1 MAKRAILINIFSIF
15 IIFNIISLSL
25 SQPSLD
31 EDEDREEDEPEM
43 VVGYIS
49 LKFKISQ
56 GMLLVPVKVGTPEQE
71 INLVIDI
78 GSSRTWISD
87 QSFKKGDSSSLDE
100 STDPEEKEQYD
111 FKYSGN
117 AATETFTL
125 ANKKLEKFKF
135 LLVNSLQNTKM
146 QGALS
151 LGHEYDSKHKSLV
164 YEMSHVCNTF
174 YNMFLFQFGEGDE
187 GELLIG
193 DITEDQK
200 RKYQY
205 INKCLFL
212 KGGSAEDQI
221 KWRCELTQMFIG
233 GIEDFPTFR
242 DNMMEQTGYYIS
254 KTDYNKMIDVKEPV
268 VFETIF
274 DKIYVPKKT
283 MEYLKDNYLKNLNDG
298 NKMCSYNDNGNNVK
312 VTCSRDEVSKL
323 KRLNFVLSAKTA
335 LAFPSDALFSCGNNK
350 KGALGLKIKSFND
363 KRIKLVKNEENL
375 GLTKTLE
382 KALKM
387 AQNDWIAFLESDDL
401 WAENYLEEKVKIIE
415 KYPDTAIIFNDVE
428 EFGDEEW
435 LKAVKNNFTRTR
447 NILNKKKFPK
457 NIFYKTVSIRLT
469 VFFLDKE
476 LYNFRFNFESI

>member
-1 MAKRAILINIFSIF
+1 MAKGNIFINIFSIF
-15 IIFNIISLSL
+15 IIFSIISLSFT
-25 SQPSLD
+25 QPSLD
-31 EDEDREEDEPEM
+31 EDIEEGEPEM

-49 LKFKISQ
+49 VKFKITQ
-56 GMLLVPVKVGTPEQE
+56 GMLLAPVKVGTPEQE
-71 INLVIDI
+71 MNLVIDI

-87 QSFKKGDSSSLDE
+87 QSFKKGDSSSFSE
-100 STDPEEKEQYD
+100 SNDLEEREQYD

-125 ANKKLEKFKF
+125 ANKKLENFKF
-135 LLVNSLQNTKM
+135 LLVNNLQNTKM

-212 KGGSAEDQI
+212 KGGSAED
-221 KWRCELTQMFIG
+221 
-233 GIEDFPTFR
+233 EDFPTFR

-254 KTDYNKMIDVKEPV
+254 KTDYNKMIDVAEPV

-298 NKMCSYNDNGNNVK
+298 NKLCSYSDNGNNVK
-312 VTCSRDEVSKL
+312 VTCSREEVSRL
-323 KRLNFVLSAKTA
+323 KRLNFVLSEKTA
-335 LAFPSDALFSCGNNK
+335 LA
-350 KGALGLKIKSFND
+350 
-363 KRIKLVKNEENL
+363 KLP
-375 GLTKTLE
+375 
-382 KALKM
+382 
-387 AQNDWIAFLESDDL
+387 W
-401 WAENYLEEKVKIIE
+401 
-415 KYPDTAIIFNDVE
+415 
-428 EFGDEEW
+428 
-435 LKAVKNNFTRTR
+435 
-447 NILNKKKFPK
+447 
-457 NIFYKTVSIRLT
+457 
-469 VFFLDKE
+469 FFLLIHYFLVEIMIDV
-476 LYNFRFNFESI
+476 NF

>member
-1 MAKRAILINIFSIF
+1 MAKGNLFINIFSIF
-15 IIFNIISLSL
+15 IIFSIISLSFT
-25 SQPSLD
+25 QPSL
-31 EDEDREEDEPEM
+31 DEDREEDEPEM

-49 LKFKISQ
+49 VKFKITQ
-56 GMLLVPVKVGTPEQE
+56 GMLLAPVKVGTPEQE
-71 INLVIDI
+71 MNLVIDI

-87 QSFKKGDSSSLDE
+87 QSFKKGDSSSFSE
-100 STDPEEKEQYD
+100 SNDLEEREQYD

-125 ANKKLEKFKF
+125 ANKKLENFKF
-135 LLVNSLQNTKM
+135 LLVNNLQNTKM

-221 KWRCELTQMFIG
+221 KWRCELTQIFIG

-254 KTDYNKMIDVKEPV
+254 KTDYNKMIDVAEPV

-298 NKMCSYNDNGNNVK
+298 NKLCSYSDNGNNVK
-312 VTCSRDEVSKL
+312 VTCSREEVSRL
-323 KRLNFVLSAKTA
+323 KRLNFVLSEKTA
-335 LAFPSDALFSCGNNK
+335 LAFPSDALFSCGNNDRCEFLVQYDDRY
-350 KGALGLKIKSFND
+350 KGYIFGLPVFKLYYITFDYNNRDLIFFGKSDKYLVRIPFNIGTSILTVIIWILIVAIVFMLLGLGVIYILRRKNR
-363 KRIKLVKNEENL
+363 KRQEIEEQIY
-375 GLTKTLE
+375 E
-382 KALKM
+382 H
-387 AQNDWIAFLESDDL
+387 F
-401 WAENYLEEKVKIIE
+401 
-415 KYPDTAIIFNDVE
+415 
-428 EFGDEEW
+428 
-435 LKAVKNNFTRTR
+435 
-447 NILNKKKFPK
+447 
-457 NIFYKTVSIRLT
+457 
-469 VFFLDKE
+469 
-476 LYNFRFNFESI
+476 